1 MGRTIKNGRFCIYN
15 GNEFKVNRDSD
26 GNTIIL
32 TKNDKIMDSTFIDKN
47 GSGVYSKKV
56 SLEEIEELYR
66 YATYAVIN
74 NYKVNVEKENQEY
87 YFVGTADCKVAGA
100 LGLQRGEFLG
110 NSVDSFES
118 RTLAP
123 HSEGAVMITIMLEL
137 Q

>member
-32 TKNDKIMDSTFIDKN
+32 TKNDKIIDSTFIDKN
-47 GSGVYSKKV
+47 GSGVYSKRV

-74 NYKVNVEKENQEY
+74 NYKVNVEKENEEY

-100 LGLQRGEFLG
+100 LGLQRC
-110 NSVDSFES
+110 DKYYY
-118 RTLAP
+118 
-123 HSEGAVMITIMLEL
+123 EGKFQRQDVEIIEEKEKIEL
-137 Q
+137 

>member
-32 TKNDKIMDSTFIDKN
+32 TKNDKIIDATFIDKN

-74 NYKVNVEKENQEY
+74 NYKVNVEKKMKNIILWEQQT
-87 YFVGTADCKVAGA
+87 VK
-100 LGLQRGEFLG
+100 
-110 NSVDSFES
+110 
-118 RTLAP
+118 
-123 HSEGAVMITIMLEL
+123 
-137 Q
+137 

>member
-1 MGRTIKNGRFCIYN
+1 MIRNGKFCKYH

-32 TKNDKIMDSTFIDKN
+32 TKNDKIIDSTFIDKY

-74 NYKVNVEKENQEY
+74 NYKVNVEKENEKY
-87 YFVGTADCKVAGA
+87 YIQLFDENIFEEKV
-100 LGLQRGEFLG
+100 EIG
-110 NSVDSFES
+110 NIEEINLNDINAKLNKSTKVF
-118 RTLAP
+118 
-123 HSEGAVMITIMLEL
+123 I
-137 Q
+137 